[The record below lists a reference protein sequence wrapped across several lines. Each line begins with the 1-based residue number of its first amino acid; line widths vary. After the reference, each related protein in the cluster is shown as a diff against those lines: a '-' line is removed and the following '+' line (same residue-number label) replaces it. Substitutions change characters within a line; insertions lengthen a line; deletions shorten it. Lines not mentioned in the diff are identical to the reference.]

1 MCKLKQIGNLAVA
14 CAHRRDVKM
23 EVFDHGVIVRIWQ
36 PPREVTHYFP
46 WDADNAISQLVYE
59 LNHGNYAIKVNYR
72 THNENARKSEDRCKK
87 TEALTLTEYCMPV
100 SCKDRIGPIFFK
112 S

>member
-46 WDADNAISQLVYE
+46 WDADNAISQLV
-59 LNHGNYAIKVNYR
+59 
-72 THNENARKSEDRCKK
+72 
-87 TEALTLTEYCMPV
+87 
-100 SCKDRIGPIFFK
+100 
-112 S
+112 

>member
-1 MCKLKQIGNLAVA
+1 MQIETNRKSR
-14 CAHRRDVKM
+14 CCRRDVKM

-72 THNENARKSEDRCKK
+72 PLA
-87 TEALTLTEYCMPV
+87 
-100 SCKDRIGPIFFK
+100 G
-112 S
+112 

>member
-36 PPREVTHYFP
+36 PPREVTHSFQ

-59 LNHGNYAIKVNYR
+59 LNHGHYAIKVNYR
-72 THNENARKSEDRCKK
+72 PQA
-87 TEALTLTEYCMPV
+87 
-100 SCKDRIGPIFFK
+100 G
-112 S
+112 